1 MRDVIAEEQR
11 TLKKDEARGPHGGRA
26 AEQRQDALPGDRL
39 GEEEQRATEE
49 DRERKNGPGELP
61 GPCFSRSP
69 WHVDGNVSTGQG
81 LTPVLDDG
89 RGAMGDGR
97 LLNRAA
103 LLRLRDPV
111 GHPLWRRRALEVVIE
126 EL

>member
-1 MRDVIAEEQR
+1 MRDVIAEKQ
-11 TLKKDEARGPHGGRA
+11 RA
-26 AEQRQDALPGDRL
+26 AE
-39 GEEEQRATEE
+39 E
-49 DRERKNGPGELP
+49 DRDGKNGPVELP

-81 LTPVLDDG
+81 LTPGMVLQRNG
-89 RGAMGDGR
+89 

-111 GHPLWRRRALEVVIE
+111 GHPLRRRRALEVVIE
-126 EL
+126 ELLHALLEVCLLYTSDAADERSSVDLGGRR